1 MKIVKVE
8 KLQQICM
15 IKNNFI
21 HITQKTNTKSWIII
35 KFNQKAWLKSYI
47 DMNMEL
53 RQKAKKEF
61 EKDFF
66 NLMIH
71 TVSERAVKNVR
82 NHKYIELVI
91 AEELSYNKKFYR
103 KCFLAIEV

>member
-1 MKIVKVE
+1 
-8 KLQQICM
+8 
-15 IKNNFI
+15 
-21 HITQKTNTKSWIII
+21 
-35 KFNQKAWLKSYI
+35 
-47 DMNMEL
+47 MNMEL

-71 TVSERAVKNVR
+71 TVSERAMKNVR

>member
-1 MKIVKVE
+1 
-8 KLQQICM
+8 
-15 IKNNFI
+15 
-21 HITQKTNTKSWIII
+21 
-35 KFNQKAWLKSYI
+35 
-47 DMNMEL
+47 MNMEL

-71 TVSERAVKNVR
+71 TVSERAMKNVR

-91 AEELSYNKKFYR
+91 AEELSYNKRFYL
-103 KCFLAIEV
+103 KIF

>member
-1 MKIVKVE
+1 M
-8 KLQQICM
+8 
-15 IKNNFI
+15 
-21 HITQKTNTKSWIII
+21 NT
-35 KFNQKAWLKSYI
+35 
-47 DMNMEL
+47 EL

-71 TVSERAVKNVR
+71 TVSERAMKNVR

-91 AEELSYNKKFYR
+91 AEELSYNKRFYL
-103 KCFLAIEV
+103 KIF

>member
-1 MKIVKVE
+1 
-8 KLQQICM
+8 
-15 IKNNFI
+15 
-21 HITQKTNTKSWIII
+21 
-35 KFNQKAWLKSYI
+35 
-47 DMNMEL
+47 MEL

-71 TVSERAVKNVR
+71 TVSERAMKNVR

-91 AEELSYNKKFYR
+91 AEELSYNKKFY
-103 KCFLAIEV
+103 